1 LSKMNVVDFYN
12 ARYRERGADAM
23 RPYEAYPPILDYLGI
38 APPEARITCAPQLFL
53 DVACGSGWL
62 LKAASDRCLGT
73 IGVDI
78 SSEAFKVSGSVSP
91 ASAVFCASAESMPF
105 LDNEDFDYVTCLG
118 SLEHFGSMEQALSE
132 MRRVA
137 KPYARFCFLVPN
149 RNFVWY
155 WFRRNKGTEQ
165 QQVVER
171 LLSYPEWRSLFENN
185 GFKVLKVKADHWP
198 AKRKPWWIRA
208 VWSLVPFYLD
218 YTFVFVLSKAEA

>member
-118 SLEHFGSMEQALSE
+118 SVEHFADM
-132 MRRVA
+132 
-137 KPYARFCFLVPN
+137 N